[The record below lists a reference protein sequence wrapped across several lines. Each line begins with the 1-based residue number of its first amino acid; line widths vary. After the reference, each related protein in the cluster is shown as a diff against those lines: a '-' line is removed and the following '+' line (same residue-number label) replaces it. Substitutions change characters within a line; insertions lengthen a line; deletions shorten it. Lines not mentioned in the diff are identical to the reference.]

1 MAKNTVNQDEKIIAL
16 KGKNIFMRLI
26 KYMKPYKMRVA
37 GVLFLMLLVT
47 GIGLLSPMLL
57 KIAIDDFINAKN
69 VKGLAVIGAG
79 LIGLN
84 LIGMFASRYSTYNMN
99 KTTHNIL
106 KTIRQELYEHIQKLS
121 FAFFDDR
128 PVGKILARVVGDVN
142 SLSELF
148 NKSVTTVIPQVL
160 MLIFVTIIMFSMNVK
175 LALVAMGMLPPLIIA
190 LTIIELISRKR
201 WQVFRQKRSNLNGF
215 THESFSGMKILQNF
229 TFEKESSKRFT
240 DAVGGVWS
248 GFMNAVKVVD
258 WLWPI
263 VEISF
268 GVSTLIV
275 FLMGAKLVQNGE
287 VTIGTITAFISYTSM
302 FWRPILNIASYYNT
316 LITNFAAAERIFEI
330 MNVVPG
336 IKDIEGAEDMPKIKG
351 RVEFE
356 NVSFA
361 YEKDTQVLHDVS
373 FKVKP
378 GENIALVGPT
388 GAGKTT
394 ITSLISRFYDA
405 TEGRVLIDGMDV
417 SKVNLYSLR
426 RQMGVMLQDTF
437 LFSDSIKENIRY
449 GKLDATDEEI
459 IAAAK
464 AVNAH
469 EFIMNLENGYDTE
482 VNERGSRLSVGQ
494 RQLISFAR
502 ALLANPRIL
511 ILDEA
516 TSNIDTA
523 TEILVQKGINKLLKG
538 RTSFVIAHRLSTI
551 RDCDRIMVIDDGRI
565 VEAGTHEELLKL
577 RGFYYKLYM
586 AQYSFLK
593 EGA

>member
-1 MAKNTVNQDEKIIAL
+1 MAKNTINQDERVISL
-16 KGKNIFMRLI
+16 KGKEIFKRLFN
-26 KYMKPYKMRVA
+26 YMLPYKRKVA
-37 GVLFLMLLVT
+37 SILILMFVVT

-57 KIAIDDFINAKN
+57 SLAIDNFIVARDI
-69 VKGLAVIGAG
+69 KGLVLIGAG

-84 LIGMFASRYSTYNMN
+84 LVSMYANKYATFNMN

-121 FAFFDDR
+121 FSFFDER

-148 NKSVTTVIPQVL
+148 NKSVTTVMPQIL
-160 MLIFVTIIMFSMNVK
+160 TLILVTIIMFLMNVK
-175 LALVAMGMLPPLIIA
+175 LALISMIMLPPLILGLSI
-190 LTIIELISRKR
+190 LELISRKR

-215 THESFSGMKILQNF
+215 THESFSGIKIIQNF
-229 TFEKESSKRFT
+229 TFEKESKKRFKSS
-240 DAVGGVWS
+240 VGEMRG
-248 GFMNAVKVVD
+248 GFINAVKVND
-258 WLWPI
+258 WLWAI
-263 VEISF
+263 VEASF
-268 GVSTLIV
+268 GISTLII
-275 FLMGAKLVQNGE
+275 FLVGAKLIRSGE
-287 VTIGTITAFISYTSM
+287 ISIGQITAFISYTSM
-302 FWRPILNIASYYNT
+302 FWRPILNISSYYNI

-330 MNVVPG
+330 MDIKPG
-336 IKDIEGAEDMPKIKG
+336 IDEMESAELMPKIKG

-361 YEKDTQVLHDVS
+361 YEKDIKVLHNVS

-394 ITSLISRFYDA
+394 ITSLISRFYDT
-405 TEGRVLIDGMDV
+405 TEGRVLIDGKDI

-426 RQMGVMLQDTF
+426 SQMGVMLQDTF
-437 LFSDSIKENIRY
+437 LFSASIKENIRY

-469 EFIMNLENGYDTE
+469 EFIMKLEKGYDTQ

-523 TEILVQKGINKLLKG
+523 TEILVQKGINKLLAG

-551 RDCDRIMVIDDGRI
+551 RDCDKIMVIDEGKI
-565 VEAGTHEELLKL
+565 VEAGTHEELLSR
-577 RGFYYKLYM
+577 RGSYYKLYM
-586 AQYSFLK
+586 SQYSFLK

>member
-1 MAKNTVNQDEKIIAL
+1 MAKNTINQDERVISL
-16 KGKNIFMRLI
+16 KGKEIFKRLFN
-26 KYMKPYKMRVA
+26 YMLPYKRKVA
-37 GVLFLMLLVT
+37 SILILMFVVT

-57 KIAIDDFINAKN
+57 SLAIDNFIVARDI
-69 VKGLAVIGAG
+69 KGLVLIGAG

-84 LIGMFASRYSTYNMN
+84 LVSMYANKYATFNMN

-121 FAFFDDR
+121 FSFFDER

-148 NKSVTTVIPQVL
+148 NKSVTTVMPQIL
-160 MLIFVTIIMFSMNVK
+160 TLILVTIIMFLMNVK
-175 LALVAMGMLPPLIIA
+175 LALISMIMLPPLILGLSI
-190 LTIIELISRKR
+190 LELISRKR

-215 THESFSGMKILQNF
+215 THESFSGIKIIQNF
-229 TFEKESSKRFT
+229 TFEKESKKRFKSS
-240 DAVGGVWS
+240 VGEMRG
-248 GFMNAVKVVD
+248 GFINAVKVND
-258 WLWPI
+258 WLWAI
-263 VEISF
+263 VEASF
-268 GVSTLIV
+268 GISTLII
-275 FLMGAKLVQNGE
+275 FLVGAKLIRSGE
-287 VTIGTITAFISYTSM
+287 ISIGQITAFISYTSM
-302 FWRPILNIASYYNT
+302 FWRPILNISSYYNI

-330 MNVVPG
+330 MDIKPG
-336 IKDIEGAEDMPKIKG
+336 IDEMESAELMPKIKG

-361 YEKDTQVLHDVS
+361 YEKDIKVLHNVS

-394 ITSLISRFYDA
+394 ITSLISRFYDT
-405 TEGRVLIDGMDV
+405 TEGRVLIDGKDI

-426 RQMGVMLQDTF
+426 SQMGVMLQDTF
-437 LFSDSIKENIRY
+437 LFSSSIKENIRY

-469 EFIMNLENGYDTE
+469 EFIMKLEKGYDTQ

-523 TEILVQKGINKLLKG
+523 TEILVQKGINKLLAG

-551 RDCDRIMVIDDGRI
+551 RDCDKIMVIDEGKI
-565 VEAGTHEELLKL
+565 VEAGTHEELLSR
-577 RGFYYKLYM
+577 RGSYYKLYM
-586 AQYSFLK
+586 SQYSFLK

>member
-1 MAKNTVNQDEKIIAL
+1 MAKNTVNQDEKVIAL
-16 KGKNIFMRLI
+16 KGKDILFRLV
-26 KYMKPYKMRVA
+26 KYMKPY
-37 GVLFLMLLVT
+37 GVKIAAVLLLMLIVT
-47 GIGLLSPMLL
+47 GVGLLSPMLL
-57 KIAIDDFINAKN
+57 KIAIDDFIDAKD
-69 VKGLAVIGAG
+69 VKGLALIGAG

-84 LIGMFASRYSTYNMN
+84 LISMYASKYATFNMN

-106 KTIRQELYEHIQKLS
+106 RTIRQELYEHIQKLS
-121 FAFFDDR
+121 FAFFDER

-160 MLIFVTIIMFSMNVK
+160 TLVFVTIIMFSMNVK
-175 LALVAMGMLPPLIIA
+175 LALVSMAMLPPLCVGLAGIQI
-190 LTIIELISRKR
+190 ISRKR

-215 THESFSGMKILQNF
+215 THESFSGMRIIQNF
-229 TFEKESSKRFT
+229 TFEKESGKRFKNS
-240 DAVGGVWS
+240 VGEMRS
-248 GFMNAVKVVD
+248 GFINAVKLND

-263 VEISF
+263 VEVSF
-268 GVSTLIV
+268 GASTLIV
-275 FLMGAKLVQNGE
+275 FLVGANLARSGE
-287 VTIGTITAFISYTSM
+287 VSIGTITAFISYTSM

-330 MNVVPG
+330 MDVKPG
-336 IKDIEGAEDMPKIKG
+336 IDELESADVMPKIKG

-361 YEKDTQVLHDVS
+361 YEKDTQVLHNVS

-394 ITSLISRFYDA
+394 ITSLISRFYDT
-405 TEGRVLIDGMDV
+405 TEGRVLIDGKDV
-417 SKVNLYSLR
+417 SKVNLNSLR
-426 RQMGVMLQDTF
+426 SQMGVMLQDTF

-459 IAAAK
+459 IASAK
-464 AVNAH
+464 AVSAH
-469 EFIMNLENGYDTE
+469 DFIMKLEKGYDTQ

-523 TEILVQKGINKLLKG
+523 TEILVQKGINKLLSG

-551 RDCDRIMVIDDGRI
+551 RDCDRIMVIDDGEI
-565 VEAGTHEELLKL
+565 VEAGTHEELLNL
-577 RGFYYKLYM
+577 RGAYYKLYM
-586 AQYSFLK
+586 AQYSFLR

>member
-1 MAKNTVNQDEKIIAL
+1 MAKNTINQDEKVIAL
-16 KGKNIFMRLI
+16 KGKDILFRLV
-26 KYMKPYKMRVA
+26 KYMKPYGAKIA
-37 GVLFLMLLVT
+37 AVLFLMLVVT
-47 GIGLLSPMLL
+47 GVGLLSPMLL
-57 KIAIDDFINAKN
+57 KIAIDDFIGAKN
-69 VKGLAVIGAG
+69 VKGLALIGAG

-84 LIGMFASRYSTYNMN
+84 LISMFASKYSTFNMN
-99 KTTHNIL
+99 KITHNIL
-106 KTIRQELYEHIQKLS
+106 RTIRQELYEHIQKLS
-121 FAFFDDR
+121 FSFFDER

-160 MLIFVTIIMFSMNVK
+160 TLIFVTVIMFSMNVK
-175 LALVAMGMLPPLIIA
+175 LALVSMVMLPPLCIGLAGIQ
-190 LTIIELISRKR
+190 IISRKR

-215 THESFSGMKILQNF
+215 THESFSGMKIIQNF
-229 TFEKESSKRFT
+229 TFEKESRKRFRNS
-240 DAVGGVWS
+240 VGEMRS
-248 GFMNAVKVVD
+248 GFINAVKLND

-263 VEISF
+263 VEVSF
-268 GVSTLIV
+268 GASTLIV
-275 FLMGAKLVQNGE
+275 FLVGANLAKSGE
-287 VTIGTITAFISYTSM
+287 VSIGTITAFISYTSM

-330 MNVVPG
+330 MDVKPG
-336 IKDIEGAEDMPKIKG
+336 IDELESADVMPKIKG

-361 YEKDTQVLHDVS
+361 YEKDTQVLRNVS

-394 ITSLISRFYDA
+394 ITSLISRFYDT
-405 TEGRVLIDGMDV
+405 TEGRVLIDGKDV
-417 SKVNLYSLR
+417 SKVNLNSLR
-426 RQMGVMLQDTF
+426 SQMGVMLQDTF

-449 GKLDATDEEI
+449 GRLDATDEEI

-464 AVNAH
+464 AVSAH
-469 EFIMNLENGYDTE
+469 DFIVKLENGYNTQ

-523 TEILVQKGINKLLKG
+523 TEILVQKGINKLLSG

-551 RDCDRIMVIDDGRI
+551 RDCDRIMVIEDGEI
-565 VEAGTHEELLKL
+565 VEAGTHEELLNL
-577 RGFYYKLYM
+577 RGAYYKLYM
-586 AQYSFLK
+586 AQYSFLR

>member
-16 KGKNIFMRLI
+16 KGKDIFKRLI
-26 KYMKPYKMRVA
+26 AYLKPYKVK
-37 GVLFLMLLVT
+37 VCLILLLMLVVM
-47 GIGLLSPMLL
+47 GVGLLSPMLL
-57 KIAIDDFINAKN
+57 KVAIDNYIEAKDVN
-69 VKGLAVIGAG
+69 GLILISFG
-79 LIGLN
+79 LIGMN
-84 LIGMFASRYSTYNMN
+84 LIGMYASKFSTYNMN
-99 KTTHNIL
+99 KTTHSIL
-106 KTIRQELYEHIQKLS
+106 LTIRQELYIHIQKLS
-121 FAFFDDR
+121 FSFFDDR

-148 NKSVTTVIPQVL
+148 NKSVTTLIPQFLTMVS
-160 MLIFVTIIMFSMNVK
+160 VAVIIFSMNAK
-175 LALVAMGMLPPLIIA
+175 LALVSILTLPILFVTLVIIQ
-190 LTIIELISRKR
+190 TQSRKR
-201 WQVFRQKRSNLNGF
+201 WQNFRQKRSNLNGF
-215 THESFSGMKILQNF
+215 THEAFSGIKIIQNF
-229 TFEKESSKRFT
+229 TFEGETTNKFNN
-240 DAVGGVWS
+240 AVGEVRN
-248 GFMNAVKVVD
+248 GFLNAVKLND
-258 WLWPI
+258 WLWPL
-263 VEISF
+263 VEVSF
-268 GVSTLIV
+268 GASTLIV
-275 FLMGAKLVQNGE
+275 FLFGANLTRSGE
-287 VTIGTITAFISYTSM
+287 ISIGTITAFISYTTM
-302 FWRPILNIASYYNT
+302 FWRPILNLSSYYNT

-330 MNVVPG
+330 MNVVPTINEMEG
-336 IKDIEGAEDMPKIKG
+336 SIDMPTIKGTVEFKKVTFEYEKDIQ
-351 RVEFE
+351 VLH
-356 NVSFA
+356 NVSF
-361 YEKDTQVLHDVS
+361 KI
-373 FKVKP
+373 KP

-405 TEGRVLIDGMDV
+405 TEGEVLIDGKDV

-426 RQMGVMLQDTF
+426 SQMGVMLQDTF

-469 EFIMNLENGYDTE
+469 EFIMKLEKGYDTD

-523 TEILVQKGINKLLKG
+523 TEILVQKGINKLLHG

-551 RDCDRIMVIDDGRI
+551 RDCDRIMVIDGGEI
-565 VEAGTHEELLKL
+565 VESGTHEELLKL
-577 RGFYYKLYM
+577 RGFYYNLYM
-586 AQYSFLK
+586 AQYRFLN